1 MWNLLANE
9 EVNTDIQTLANT
21 INGIVF
27 ALLGL
32 IAVGVIILAVWIG
45 FKMATATD
53 DSKRKD
59 AKMQLI
65 YCVVGV
71 IAVILIIVLWQTVI
85 SDVIRNAL
93 RDARTG

>member
-9 EVNTDIQTLANT
+9 DISALANT

-85 SDVIRNAL
+85 RGVIENAL
-93 RDARTG
+93 TDAQS